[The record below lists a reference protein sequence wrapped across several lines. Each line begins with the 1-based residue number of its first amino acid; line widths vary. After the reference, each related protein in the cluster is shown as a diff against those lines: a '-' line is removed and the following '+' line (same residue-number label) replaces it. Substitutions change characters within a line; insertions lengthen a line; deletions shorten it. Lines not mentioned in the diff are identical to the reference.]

1 MIELKTPIEIINTLA
16 DNIERE
22 RKLKKYKQID
32 LCKKADVAIS
42 TYQNFIY
49 KKNINLTT
57 LIKIMYALKMWDNLD
72 GFIRYEEKLTIQDIR
87 DITKKKELPKRVR
100 G

>member
-1 MIELKTPIEIINTLA
+1 MIELKTPDEIIDALV
-16 DNIERE
+16 DNVERE

-49 KKNINLTT
+49 KKNISLTT
-57 LIKIMYALKMWDNLD
+57 LIKLMYTLKMWDNLD
-72 GFIRYEEKLTIQDIR
+72 GLIKYEQKLSIQDIR
-87 DITKKKELPKRVR
+87 DINKKKELPKRIR
-100 G
+100 D